1 MEFDLGR
8 FFLCLSVGDVGRSL
22 DFYERLGFEHV
33 EGEVKQGW
41 AVVESGDLRLGLFR
55 GKAGKNLL
63 NFMDGSVLRI
73 FESLKK
79 SGVAAE
85 VEPEVVS
92 GDRAIAT
99 IEDPDGNLITFAGDY
114 ETWVKPIKCPR
125 CGEKA
130 ESTGRKFIFGVFEG
144 RTYFCEPCGK
154 TFNAFYKDREL
165 SHTMPKPKKNV
176 R

>member
-144 RTYFCEPCGK
+144 RAYFCEPCGK

-165 SHTMPKPKKNV
+165 SHTMPKPKKK
-176 R
+176 